1 MSISRSSLART
12 RLADFARQR
21 SIEII
26 RERFQANVRFG
37 QFTILRLYPRVVIRG
52 ANVGLEKGDS
62 SNYPPL
68 IVVQNFSLSA
78 ELAQFLRKP
87 THIHSL
93 ELSGMRISVPPR
105 RKQKHES
112 NRTQLVPQRYPVI
125 VDNFECHDC
134 ELNILP
140 KIPSSARCS
149 SIHRLSMQNRPRPLR
164 TLSRAPNPML
174 CRRARSRLPAVSAL
188 GSPQNRAYTAIRE
201 VCVHPCRLVPIR
213 WNRRNTEFGGP
224 I

>member
-1 MSISRSSLART
+1 VALALAIAFLCLSLGLPVARI

-21 SIEII
+21 SIEIV

-37 QFTILRLYPRVVIRG
+37 QFTILRLYPRVVIR
-52 ANVGLEKGDS
+52 AADVGLEKGDS

-105 RKQKHES
+105 RKSTSPIERDSFHNAIQS
-112 NRTQLVPQRYPVI
+112 SSTISSVTTANSTFCR
-125 VDNFECHDC
+125 
-134 ELNILP
+134 
-140 KIPSSARCS
+140 KIPVSTRCS
-149 SIHRLSMQNRPRPLR
+149 SRFIGSVCSM
-164 TLSRAPNPML
+164 
-174 CRRARSRLPAVSAL
+174 
-188 GSPQNRAYTAIRE
+188 
-201 VCVHPCRLVPIR
+201 
-213 WNRRNTEFGGP
+213 
-224 I
+224 